1 MRTIIDLS
9 SARTFELNPRSPPPR
24 PCFLPFSLSPSPPR
38 KSPYFTMQREATLK
52 ATPRTRGT
60 PAPISDFFK
69 GSPATTPKPRPR
81 SVSMVVDEFDD
92 IEEISETDYTEEEL
106 RKSAKRRSDRE
117 LKRLSSNAPSSS
129 HAAPS
134 SMQTL
139 SDALEP
145 EHIDL
150 VGSSSPVRRSP
161 SKHPALSSSATTSTT
176 KPSSA
181 RTSLSNPSS
190 GRTRSPSPPIRR
202 TRRRIV
208 ASEDVDD
215 DDDVPLLRPTSKRIS
230 SSKPSRLSKDLVQ
243 DTDVDDEEPAPVVRK
258 GKGKGRADPDEEDY
272 GDLNDDITFIA
283 PAGADSPNNY
293 DDGWDDDMAD
303 MTDFGN
309 LHYEPID
316 IPDFEMLPST
326 QARRSRT
333 PTPSIYVSDD
343 ESPQAKRG
351 QLSGAAARAAALSAS
366 SSPPRKEFGGLTLIS
381 ELSPHLQEFYL
392 NHFRRGANEEDSDD
406 DPDAFGVAAVVPKR
420 APARGRGRGRGGWRG
435 RGAKRGGYAR
445 RNK

>member
-1 MRTIIDLS
+1 MRTIDLS
-9 SARTFELNPRSPPPR
+9 SPRTFELTLRSPPPR
-24 PCFLPFSLSPSPPR
+24 PSFLPFSVSPSPPR
-38 KSPYFTMQREATLK
+38 KSPYFTMPLKATPK

-60 PAPISDFFK
+60 LAPISEFLK
-69 GSPATTPKPRPR
+69 GSPVTTPEPRPR
-81 SVSMVVDEFDD
+81 SVSKVVDEFDD
-92 IEEISETDYTEEEL
+92 IEEISETDYTQDEL
-106 RKSAKRRSDRE
+106 RKSAKRRSDRA

-129 HAAPS
+129 RAAPS
-134 SMQTL
+134 SLQTP
-139 SDALEP
+139 SDTLEP

-181 RTSLSNPSS
+181 RTSQSNSSS

-208 ASEDVDD
+208 ASEGIDD
-215 DDDVPLLRPTSKRIS
+215 DDDAPLLRSTSKRTLP
-230 SSKPSRLSKDLVQ
+230 SKPSSPSKDLVQ
-243 DTDVDDEEPAPVVRK
+243 DSDADDEEPAPVVRK
-258 GKGKGRADPDEEDY
+258 GKGKSPADPDEEDY
-272 GDLNDDITFIA
+272 GDFNDDITSIA

-303 MTDFGN
+303 MTDLGN

-326 QARRSRT
+326 QARRS
-333 PTPSIYVSDD
+333 P
-343 ESPQAKRG
+343 
-351 QLSGAAARAAALSAS
+351 ARAAALNAS
-366 SSPPRKEFGGLTLIS
+366 YSPPRKELGGLTLIS
-381 ELSPHLQEFYL
+381 ELSPQLQEFYL
-392 NHFRRGANEEDSDD
+392 NHFRRGANEDDSDD

-420 APARGRGRGRGGWRG
+420 APAGGRGRGRGGWRG
-435 RGAKRGGYAR
+435 RGVKRGGYAR
-445 RNK
+445 RKK